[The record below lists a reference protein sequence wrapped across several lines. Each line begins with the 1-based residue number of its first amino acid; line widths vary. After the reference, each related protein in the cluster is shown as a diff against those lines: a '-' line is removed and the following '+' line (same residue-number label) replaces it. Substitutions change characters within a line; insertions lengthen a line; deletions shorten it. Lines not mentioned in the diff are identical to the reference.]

1 MSDLPRRKPL
11 TQDEVYQLLRE
22 CVTVVRPGEAL
33 VVRMADLTPAQLRE
47 WQQALDA
54 WHEDGKLPFRV
65 FVFIGDELGVMKAG
79 ETVVRHE
86 VAPLTDAEFAKQLYR
101 VMEYGRKTSPGSIA

>member
-33 VVRMADLTPAQLRE
+33 VVRMADLTPQQHRE
-47 WQQALDA
+47 YQRAVHD
-54 WHEDGKLPFRV
+54 WHEAGDLPFP
-65 FVFIGDELGVMKAG
+65 VFIFVGDELG
-79 ETVVRHE
+79 T
-86 VAPLTDAEFAKQLYR
+86 APAADPKYL
-101 VMEYGRKTSPGSIA
+101 P